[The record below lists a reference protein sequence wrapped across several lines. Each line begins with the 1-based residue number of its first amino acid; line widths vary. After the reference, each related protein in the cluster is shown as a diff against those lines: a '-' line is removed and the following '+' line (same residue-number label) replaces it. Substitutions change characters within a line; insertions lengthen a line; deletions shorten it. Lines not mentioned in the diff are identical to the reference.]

1 MNMRNPRIFVAS
13 SLESLDV
20 ADAIN
25 VNMDHKAEV
34 TVWKNGFKLSTDN
47 IDSLVK
53 KATTV
58 DFAIFV
64 FTPDDITKIR
74 GSEKQIVRDNVL
86 FELGLF
92 IGTLGKSRCF
102 ILKPRNIDLYFPTDL
117 LGLTPADYEGNRSD
131 GDLISAVNH
140 PCILIK
146 QEVAALGLISQD
158 MEIQKNPRQTTNY
171 NYKLQE
177 VEHML
182 LIKILEK
189 YADSP
194 NGVVAW
200 RIFVQL
206 KQIDKGLLA
215 IASVKLER
223 QGYIVKSITTDTNTE
238 MYTFSI
244 TADGIDYILENEDII
259 NIVKLN
265 MIETGAGDFNEDIPF

>member
-1 MNMRNPRIFVAS
+1 MRNPRIFVAS